1 MYKFNKVCI
10 FCSNL
15 QNGIDTF
22 YSKKLSKLLSWHKDV
37 IFITGC
43 KGGCGAALSNY
54 SHCHFND
61 DQTDDY
67 TNGHTN
73 GVNGPSN
80 GVNGHTNG
88 VKKTNGIE
96 TVYRYVKPI

>member
-22 YSKKLSKLLSWHKDV
+22 YNKKLSKLLSWHKDV

-43 KGGCGAALSNY
+43 KSGCGAALSNY
-54 SHCHFND
+54 WPFF
-61 DQTDDY
+61 Y
-67 TNGHTN
+67 KRGLFYF
-73 GVNGPSN
+73 GV
-80 GVNGHTNG
+80 
-88 VKKTNGIE
+88 
-96 TVYRYVKPI
+96 

>member
-1 MYKFNKVCI
+1 MEAFSFQLAI
-10 FCSNL
+10 L
-15 QNGIDTF
+15 RF
-22 YSKKLSKLLSWHKDV
+22 YCYLLDILMHKDV

-43 KGGCGAALSNY
+43 KSGCGAALSNY

-73 GVNGPSN
+73 GVNGPSS

-88 VKKTNGIE
+88 VNKTNGIE
-96 TVYRYVKPI
+96 TVYRYIELLHIHFYSLL